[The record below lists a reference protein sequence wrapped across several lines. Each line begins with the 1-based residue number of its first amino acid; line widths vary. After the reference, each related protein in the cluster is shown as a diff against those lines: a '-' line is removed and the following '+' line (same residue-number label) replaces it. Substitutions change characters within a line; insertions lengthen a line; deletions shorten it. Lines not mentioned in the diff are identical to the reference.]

1 MRIERHT
8 VAEKTLAEAVED
20 FAGRIAGQ
28 VRGEQHA
35 PRGLSGWE
43 LIGDDLHDFAAACS
57 ARRPEVDGDAQAAP
71 YSAGEAY
78 TGELRLGALPSEE
91 PLSVHISFT
100 GTGVSYQGMAEEELE
115 GSRYPVRESDWARA
129 LYLFTIAG
137 LEDRVV
143 PVFMQAG
150 GAVSDHTGLARAL
163 AGYLFRELEEPRGE
177 VLADLEAAGEPAGDA
192 ALLRALLAR
201 DEKAFWLLLA
211 ERLTAHR
218 DACGEGSPARTL
230 LPIAPLAYTAMAVR
244 IEGWEQR
251 IESDYL
257 PAQLIAGFP
266 RE

>member
-1 MRIERHT
+1 
-8 VAEKTLAEAVED
+8 
-20 FAGRIAGQ
+20 
-28 VRGEQHA
+28 
-35 PRGLSGWE
+35 
-43 LIGDDLHDFAAACS
+43 
-57 ARRPEVDGDAQAAP
+57 
-71 YSAGEAY
+71 
-78 TGELRLGALPSEE
+78 
-91 PLSVHISFT
+91 
-100 GTGVSYQGMAEEELE
+100 
-115 GSRYPVRESDWARA
+115 
-129 LYLFTIAG
+129 
-137 LEDRVV
+137 
-143 PVFMQAG
+143 
-150 GAVSDHTGLARAL
+150 TGLARAL